1 MEDILNNLNEQKRKL
16 AGFKKMA
23 EDIRTQRIV
32 NETNLKNLE
41 RNQAEIIQRCQELG
55 YNPNR
60 LKETLLD
67 KTNELQQLTDKL
79 DRIMPNPDGTFPG
92 DVNQLL
98 ASLGVP
104 EPVTPEPAHEPEAEP
119 EEVVTSSGPLT
130 DVTPTPGDM
139 DFSGLATED
148 FDFGDMMI

>member
-1 MEDILNNLNEQKRKL
+1 MEDVLNNLNEQKRKL

-55 YNPNR
+55 YDPNR

-67 KTNELQQLTDKL
+67 KTSELQQLTAKL
-79 DRIMPNPDGTFPG
+79 DRIMPNQDGTFPG

-98 ASLGVP
+98 SSLGVP
-104 EPVTPEPAHEPEAEP
+104 EPATPEPVP
-119 EEVVTSSGPLT
+119 EEMVTQEAPLT
-130 DVTPTPGDM
+130 DVAPTPGDM